1 MSLRGKVAIVGMGM
15 IPFGE
20 HYEKSFEWMLEEA
33 YLLALKNTPKGI
45 DPDRIQ
51 AAWLGSALGDLMGTM
66 YPCGSTLTA
75 NIGLG
80 GRGIPCTQIVNG
92 CPTGSDTFRVG
103 AMSVASGAYDVVL
116 VVGAEKMRDKP
127 TDESILCV
135 ANMGHPFMVL
145 GQAYGTTGASLF
157 ASYAN
162 AHMAKYGTTKS
173 QMAKVAVKNHYN
185 GSLNPDAHHRMRIT
199 EEQVLKSPL
208 VASPF
213 NVLDCCP
220 QTDGAAAAI
229 IVRADLAKEFTDEPI
244 YLAGFGCGTDYQ
256 YYCDKIDWTEFYN
269 TRHAGEQAYK
279 MAGIGPEQIDL
290 AEVHDCF
297 TFTEITTIESLG
309 FVPKGEGGKAA
320 ESGLTALDGKIPV
333 STSGGLLSK
342 GHPLGATG
350 VAQLYELWEQLRGR
364 AGDRQVKLKNGYGL
378 QQNIG
383 GMGLAQTVVTILS
396 RQP

>member
-1 MSLRGKVAIVGMGM
+1 MRGKVAIVGMGM

-20 HYEKSFEWMLEEA
+20 HYDKSFEWMLEEA
-33 YLLALKNTPKGI
+33 YLMAVDSVPKGF

-80 GRGIPCTQIVNG
+80 GRGIPCSQIVNG
-92 CPTGSDTFRVG
+92 CPTGSDTFRHGVMG
-103 AMSVASGAYDVVL
+103 VASGAYDVAL
-116 VVGAEKMRDKP
+116 VVGCEKMRDKP
-127 TDESILCV
+127 TDEAILSV
-135 ANMGHPFMVL
+135 ANHGHPFSVL
-145 GQAYGTTGASLF
+145 GQAFGATGASLF
-157 ASYAN
+157 AAYAT
-162 AHMAKYGTTKS
+162 AHMAKYGTTRE

-185 GSLNPDAHHRMRIT
+185 GSLNPDAHHRIRIT
-199 EEQVLKSPL
+199 EEQVLKSPT
-208 VASPF
+208 VAYPF

-229 IVRADLAKEFTDEPI
+229 ICRADMAKEFTDTPI
-244 YLAGFGCGTDYQ
+244 YMAGMGCGTDYQ
-256 YYCDKIDWTEFYN
+256 YYTDKLDYLEFKN
-269 TRHAGEQAYK
+269 TKWAGKQAYK
-279 MAGIGPEQIDL
+279 MADITPDQIDM

-309 FVPKGEGGKAA
+309 FVPYGEGGKAA

-342 GHPLGATG
+342 GHPLGCTG
-350 VAQLYELWEQLRGR
+350 VAQLYEIWEQLLER
-364 AGDRQVKLKNGYGL
+364 AGDRQVKINNGYGL